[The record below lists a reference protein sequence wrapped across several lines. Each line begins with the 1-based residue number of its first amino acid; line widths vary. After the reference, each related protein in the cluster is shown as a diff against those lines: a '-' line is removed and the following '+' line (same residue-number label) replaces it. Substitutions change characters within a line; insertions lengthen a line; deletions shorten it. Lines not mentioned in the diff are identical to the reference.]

1 VSGGTTAADVQLTR
15 TGLPVVAIVG
25 RPNVG
30 KSTLVN
36 RLIGRRE
43 AIVEDRPGVTRDR
56 KEFVATWR
64 DRQFC
69 VVDTGGWLATSDPL
83 AAKVTGQAEKAMRA
97 ADVIIFVVD
106 TVVGPTGEDEAIS
119 AMLHRVGRPVFI
131 ATNKADNEAR
141 EVDKWQF
148 MSLGHGEP
156 IAISALH
163 GSNTGDLLDL
173 IVDELQANGAFD
185 VASGQ
190 SDDASADERTVLE
203 DEQFFDDDFLESTIA
218 ESDADDEYVGEGDL
232 DEVEKYDGKSITRHK
247 VRDASWIPAVAIV
260 GRPNVGKST
269 LFNRMVGNERSV
281 VHDMPGTTRDT
292 VDTLVETETGSIRFL
307 DTAGMRR
314 KSKIDDGTEY
324 YSMVRALQAIDR
336 ADAAILVVDAT
347 VGVSHQDQRLA
358 ERLDLSGTAV
368 VILVNKWEM
377 LDTESRYQLGID
389 VEDRLGFL
397 SYAPIL
403 RGSALT
409 GRGVHKLMPAI
420 QAALEAYGQ
429 RVPTRM
435 LNRVIDAAQ
444 RAHPAPN
451 AKVLYATQGAVDP
464 PTFTLF
470 ASRELPPTWIR
481 YIERKIREELKL
493 GPTPIKIR
501 VRKRGS

>member
-1 VSGGTTAADVQLTR
+1 MSGGTTAADVQLTR

-56 KEFVATWR
+56 KEFVTAWR
-64 DRQFC
+64 DREFC

-83 AAKVTGQAEKAMRA
+83 AAKVTTQAEVAMRA
-97 ADVIIFVVD
+97 ANVIVFVVD
-106 TVVGPTGEDEAIS
+106 TTVGPTGEDESIS
-119 AMLHRVGRPVFI
+119 AMLHRVGRPVI
-131 ATNKADNEAR
+131 VATNKADNDVRANER
-141 EVDKWQF
+141 WQF
-148 MSLGHGEP
+148 LSLGHGEP
-156 IAISALH
+156 LAISALH

-173 IVDELQANGAFD
+173 VVDEFELQGLF
-185 VASGQ
+185 GGG
-190 SDDASADERTVLE
+190 DDGGSVQPHTYEDEELE
-203 DEQFFDDDFLESTIA
+203 DLHEIEA
-218 ESDADDEYVGEGDL
+218 EYFEGD
-232 DEVEKYDGKSITRHK
+232 DVDGEIMGDDGKSAVQLRQ
-247 VRDASWIPAVAIV
+247 RDASWIPSVAIV

-269 LFNRMVGNERSV
+269 LFNRLVGNDRSV

-292 VDTLVETETGSIRFL
+292 VDTLVETETGSMRFL

-314 KSKIDDGTEY
+314 KAKIDDGTEY

-368 VILVNKWEM
+368 VILINKWEM
-377 LDTESRYQLGID
+377 LNADERYQLTID
-389 VEDRLGFL
+389 VDDRLGFL
-397 SYAPIL
+397 SYAPTL
-403 RGSALT
+403 KGSALT

-429 RVPTRM
+429 RVPTRT
-435 LNRVIDAAQ
+435 LNRVIEAAQ

-470 ASRELPPTWIR
+470 ASRELPQTWIR
-481 YIERKIREELKL
+481 YIERKLREELKL